1 MRPISTTNSI
11 HESMLDQEKIR
22 CRTWNERVSMTDVVH
37 MVGGLGG
44 LTKMEAKRRLDCQA
58 WNLQS
63 VTSAYACN
71 GSESG

>member
-1 MRPISTTNSI
+1 MQDL
-11 HESMLDQEKIR
+11 E
-22 CRTWNERVSMTDVVH
+22 RTSVSVDAVH

-71 GSESG
+71 GSESRRGRRRSCMQLLF